1 MNECSLKRDHF
12 QKEISSS
19 NHQFSADMS
28 VSSRVIGQNN
38 PIFQPI
44 IPGWQISAETF
55 SPPSNTQPRSAC
67 GLLVADLQSLV
78 FGAGNLG
85 IPQSGLVTEP
95 WGVQCLSRPCVG
107 WKSPTRNCCWEWG
120 CFKSLGP
127 WHMVHLDFS
136 FWDWKDIPS
145 SHTPLVRM
153 ESDNDSKHIP
163 ENHHS
168 LHPFHSF
175 PYLPLSPKPKQ
186 RPQKNS
192 GPKVPKGL
200 HIWQQSEQPNPTSHG
215 SRVKSCPKI
224 QVYPY
229 DSYML
234 KLKRI
239 IYIPTFPPQK
249 NKTCCIN

>member
-12 QKEISSS
+12 QKEISYS
-19 NHQFSADMS
+19 NHQFSAEMS

-67 GLLVADLQSLV
+67 GLLVADLQSLG

-127 WHMVHLDFS
+127 WHMVHSDFS
-136 FWDWKDIPS
+136 FWEWKDIPS

-153 ESDNDSKHIP
+153 ESDTDSRHIP
-163 ENHHS
+163 ENHYS

-175 PYLPLSPKPKQ
+175 PYLPLSSKPKT
-186 RPQKNS
+186 P
-192 GPKVPKGL
+192 PKKFRSQGA
-200 HIWQQSEQPNPTSHG
+200 ERASHLAAKRTAK
-215 SRVKSCPKI
+215 SYEPCSHVKSCPKI

-234 KLKRI
+234 KLKHI
-239 IYIPTFPPQK
+239 IYIPTPPQK
-249 NKTCCIN
+249 KKKTCCIN